1 MKGGA
6 AAVASKPSRGIFST
20 DLEALNAFKDHSN
33 REVERV
39 RRNLVGLSEDD
50 QASLVVPKEEQVKSM
65 EDAVKANLDFLEKVS
80 ELVQQGQATMAAD
93 SLQLVLQASSSSSKG
108 VQNLLQSF
116 VREWSQEGLEE
127 RSVCFERLL
136 GALDG
141 HLGKERAAASNSGSA
156 APQVLCPGSELG
168 RLAFEVAS
176 RGYNCEACEGRPLNY
191 FGAEFIRKH
200 GAKLKAQTIHP
211 FALNTCNR
219 WRKGDHVREI
229 PIPEVEVPAAVFP
242 PMQLGEFIRLYD
254 NAGARASFDAV
265 LTAFALDTS
274 VNIFRYIRTVAHVVR
289 EGGIW
294 ANFGPLAYDTDH
306 DEAHG
311 QCVELSWEELKFAV
325 GHFFEIRE
333 EDFVDAFHAANS
345 ISMMQIK
352 YTCVYFSAVR
362 NGTPAPGIGGTE

>member
-1 MKGGA
+1 MKAGA
-6 AAVASKPSRGIFST
+6 AAAPAAASKPLSV
-20 DLEALNAFKDHSN
+20 FKDHSN
-33 REVERV
+33 REIERV

-65 EDAVKANLDFLEKVS
+65 EDAAKANLDFLEKVS
-80 ELVQQGQATMAAD
+80 ELVRQGQASMTAD
-93 SLQLVLQASSSSSKG
+93 SLQLVLQASSSSSKS
-108 VQNLLQSF
+108 VQTLLQTF

-127 RSVCFERLL
+127 RGTCLERLL

-141 HLGKERAAASNSGSA
+141 HLGAERAAASNSGSA
-156 APQVLCPGSELG
+156 APRVLCPGSELG
-168 RLAFEVAS
+168 RLPFEVAS
-176 RGYNCEACEGRPLNY
+176 RGYVCEACEGRPLNF
-191 FGAEFIRKH
+191 FGAELVRQH
-200 GAKLKAQTIHP
+200 GAKEAHKIHP
-211 FALNTCNR
+211 YALNTCNR

-229 PIPEVEVPAAVFP
+229 PIPEVEVSASVFP
-242 PMQLGEFIRLYD
+242 PVQLGEFIRLYD

-274 VNIFRYIRTVAHVVR
+274 VNVFRYVRTVAHVVR

-333 EDFVDAFHAANS
+333 EDFVDAFHAANAK
-345 ISMMQIK
+345 SMMQIK
-352 YTCVYFSAVR
+352 YSCVYFSAVR
-362 NGTPAPGIGGTE
+362 NGTPAVGIGGTE